1 MWSQTKNPSQP
12 CSSALAASLASRFG
26 PTSSPNGATKFRRF
40 PPTACTLAGPVAGHA
55 IGRGVI
61 HPSVTAP
68 RASHAVRPATTS
80 DAAAMARIYNQGIA
94 ERIATFETRTQA
106 PDELIELIEGG
117 AGEVVGFAKVPPSAA
132 PSHYYSGVGEATLYV
147 DRRAR
152 RSGAAR
158 ALMEAV
164 AREAERRGYH
174 KLTGKIF
181 TSNRPSIALVHSCG
195 WREVG
200 IHRRHGRLDGEWRG
214 GVVVERLLG
223 EASD

>member
-1 MWSQTKNPSQP
+1 
-12 CSSALAASLASRFG
+12 
-26 PTSSPNGATKFRRF
+26 
-40 PPTACTLAGPVAGHA
+40 
-55 IGRGVI
+55 
-61 HPSVTAP
+61 
-68 RASHAVRPATTS
+68 
-80 DAAAMARIYNQGIA
+80 MARIYNEGIA
-94 ERIATFETRTQA
+94 ERIATFETRTQS

-117 AGEVVGFAKVPPSAA
+117 AIVLVAERDGEVVGFAKVRPYDD

-200 IHRRHGRLDGEWRG
+200 IHRRHGRLDGEWRD
-214 GVVVERLLG
+214 VLVVERLLG